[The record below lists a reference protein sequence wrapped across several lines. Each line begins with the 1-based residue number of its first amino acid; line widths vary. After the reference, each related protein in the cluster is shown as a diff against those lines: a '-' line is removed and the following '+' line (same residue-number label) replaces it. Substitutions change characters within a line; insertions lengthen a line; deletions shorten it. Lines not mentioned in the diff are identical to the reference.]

1 MTRGTAQDTRN
12 RGWAGRNPTP
22 GFRDVPYMLAD
33 NALTDDRAGYED
45 ATLAF
50 TRPGGGDPLDEI
62 DAGTTVDEFDLVR
75 PLGQGA
81 FGKVFL
87 ARQHAMQRYVAVKI
101 SRDNS
106 RESQTL
112 AQLDHD
118 HIVRVFDQRQLG
130 DTGLRLM
137 YMQYV
142 SGGTLE
148 HVLARMLRVPAE
160 KRSGALL
167 LDAVD
172 AAANTEADRNAEP
185 AAPATRAELRRLSWP
200 ETVAWLGARLARA
213 LDHADRCGVLHR
225 DIKPANI
232 LLTADGQPKL
242 ADFGIS
248 FNRLLPGHSPVAY
261 FGGSL
266 RYMSPEQLEA
276 CHPDLHADPGRL
288 DTRSDLYALAVVL
301 WELLTGRLP
310 FDDEPRYGET
320 GTSLDR
326 MITRRRAPIDPRF
339 EADLPADCPPVLRH
353 ALLTCLSPGPDS
365 RFHSGAE
372 FAHQLDLALDR
383 TARDLVDPPDS
394 SIRARFRMRPL
405 PVVTVSSALG
415 QLLAGYYLYTH
426 NTAVLAHDLDDR
438 QREQLVDL
446 AFLLGLVVYPASIAV
461 LVYWCRRV
469 IQIPYGLRRGRH
481 YDDDTLARARAD
493 TLACGDR
500 IAVVNF
506 AGWAIALLILLV
518 RLLGTAELSTGTL
531 LNVACSSIVT
541 AAVAVSYTYFP
552 VTFYVL
558 RWYYPGL
565 LERGHTAPD
574 DRARLRV
581 LARRNRVYLAAA
593 ATVPL
598 LGTAAGLAFLEPAQQ
613 QAAVGSVIALCVGGC
628 FGVAVSLSV
637 FHALSSDLHTFD
649 RLLTPT
655 ADR

>member
-1 MTRGTAQDTRN
+1 M
-12 RGWAGRNPTP
+12 
-22 GFRDVPYMLAD
+22 
-33 NALTDDRAGYED
+33 LTDDALTAELSSASIEVAQGTHQANETEQVYAGSD
-45 ATLAF
+45 DPTMVF
-50 TRPGGGDPLDEI
+50 TQPGGGDPLDEI
-62 DAGTTVDEFDLVR
+62 TAGTTVDEFDLLL
-75 PLGQGA
+75 PLGHGA

-87 ARQHAMQRYVAVKI
+87 ARQHAMERFVAVKI

-118 HIVRVFDQRQLG
+118 HIVRIFDQRQLA

-142 SGGTLE
+142 PGGTLDN
-148 HVLARMLRVPAE
+148 VLGLLRRVPVE
-160 KRSGALL
+160 NRSGAVL

-172 AAANTEADRNAEP
+172 AAAAIGGRLETP
-185 AAPATRAELRRLSWP
+185 SSTTRAELTRLSWP
-200 ETVAWLGARLARA
+200 ETVAWLGSRLARA
-213 LDHADRCGVLHR
+213 LDYADGCGVLHR

-232 LLTADGQPKL
+232 LLSADGQPKL

-248 FNRLLPGHSPVAY
+248 FSRLLPEHSPVAY

-276 CHPDLHADPGRL
+276 CHPDLHKSPADL

-310 FDDEPRYGET
+310 FDDEDRYGES

-326 MITRRRAPIDPRF
+326 MIARRRQPITTRF
-339 EADLPADCPPVLRH
+339 AADLPHDCPPVLRH
-353 ALLTCLSPGPDS
+353 ALLTCLSPEPAA
-365 RFHSGAE
+365 RFHSGGE

-394 SIRARFRMRPL
+394 SIRARFRMKPM
-405 PVVTVSSALG
+405 PVVTLSSALG
-415 QLLAGYYLYTH
+415 QMLAAYYLYAHSTD
-426 NTAVLAHDLDDR
+426 VLAHDLTPV
-438 QREQLVDL
+438 QRDQLVDL
-446 AFLLGLVVYPASIAV
+446 AYLLALIAYPAGIGV
-461 LVYWCRRV
+461 LLYWCRRV

-481 YDDDTLARARAD
+481 YDDDTLARARID

-500 IAVVNF
+500 IAVVAF
-506 AGWAIALLILLV
+506 AGWLATFAALLIYLLTV
-518 RLLGTAELSTGTL
+518 TDLSTGVLINIMTSSL
-531 LNVACSSIVT
+531 VAAT
-541 AAVAVSYTYFP
+541 VAIAYTYFP
-552 VTFYVL
+552 ITFYVL

-574 DRARLRV
+574 DRARLRR
-581 LARRNRVYLAAA
+581 LRHRTRLYLGAA

-598 LGTAAGLAFLEPAQQ
+598 LGAAAGLAFLPPAQQ
-613 QAAVGSVIALCVGGC
+613 QAAVGSVIALCIGG
-628 FGVAVSLSV
+628 FLAVALSLSI
-637 FHALSSDLHTFD
+637 FHALSADLAAFE
-649 RLLTPT
+649 RLLTPS